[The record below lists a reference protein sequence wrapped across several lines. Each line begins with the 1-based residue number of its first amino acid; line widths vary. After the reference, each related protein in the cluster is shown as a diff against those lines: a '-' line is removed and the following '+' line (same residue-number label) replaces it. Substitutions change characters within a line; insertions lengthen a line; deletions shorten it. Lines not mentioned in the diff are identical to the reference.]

1 MTDNSIKTMD
11 PNILLSIINTKLRD
25 QYSSL
30 DILCEELMITK
41 DEVIKKLND
50 IGYNYNQGENQFK

>member
-11 PNILLSIINTKLRD
+11 PNILFSIINTKLRD

-50 IGYNYNQGENQFK
+50 IGYNYNQSENQFK